1 MNIVEI
7 TVYTLKKYETNL
19 FIVVIVET
27 IDGSLLPPPLP
38 PKPLEKQT
46 RIQANNGSSPGKM

>member
-1 MNIVEI
+1 MINIVKLMF
-7 TVYTLKKYETNL
+7 TPYETNL

-27 IDGSLLPPPLP
+27 IDGSLLPPPRP